1 VIAVL
6 AVTPQQAE
14 VIRFAQLDGNV
25 SLALRSPA
33 DFGAG
38 QVSTSGITLQELR
51 RDVRRAA
58 ARPSHALNGSADWC

>member
-1 VIAVL
+1 MIAVL

-33 DFGAG
+33 DFSTGD
-38 QVSTSGITLQELR
+38 VTTSGVTLQHLVETYGVLPPAP
-51 RDVRRAA
+51 VT
-58 ARPSHALNGSADWC
+58 P